1 MPKDLN
7 WRKGFFRLWL
17 AASCIWVI
25 FIGTAWT
32 YRAVAGYAESLKI
45 VQEMS
50 HYSVPGKESSICTVR
65 EIYEAAGI
73 KVPESVVWP
82 EYYTLTELKERRE
95 HEIFISLGVAF
106 LLPATVLLLGM
117 IAMWVFWGFSPKQ
130 NKRKEA

>member
-25 FIGTAWT
+25 FCGIVMVYPSATS
-32 YRAVAGYAESLKI
+32 YIESLKI

-50 HYSVPGKESSICTVR
+50 HYSVPGKESSICTVK

-82 EYYTLTELKERRE
+82 EYYTLTKLKERRE

-106 LLPATVLLLGM
+106 LVPATALLLGM
-117 IAMWVFWGFSPKQ
+117 IAMWVFWGFAPKRNQ
-130 NKRKEA
+130 RKEG